1 VTEIASQPAWCA
13 RTKLT
18 HVAIRFRGKV
28 YSLPAP
34 NRHHHVISEILRE
47 CPDVSH
53 VDGEEQ
59 GFLDESGTF
68 LNRHQALVIA
78 ELMGQIKP
86 GTVIRAGR
94 LFSED
99 VW

>member
-1 VTEIASQPAWCA
+1 MTD

-34 NRHHHVISEILRE
+34 NRHHHVITEILKQN
-47 CPDVSH
+47 PDVCT
-53 VDGEEQ
+53 VDDNEQ

-68 LNRHQALVIA
+68 LNRKQALVSA
-78 ELMGQIKP
+78 QLFDQLKP
-86 GTVIRAGR
+86 NEPVRCGM
-94 LFSED
+94 LFSEN